1 MLARTA
7 EKVRAWNRRRLK
19 ARKERRKKPYMLGLL
34 AIMKNESMN
43 LVEWIEH
50 YKWQGVE
57 QFYLIDNGSTDNT
70 LELVQPYI
78 NEGLVKLLVLTKPWS
93 QTEHYHTAFKRLNIK
108 KNVDWL
114 IMADLDEFWFSKQR
128 GVSMRDALHEFNQ
141 VDVIYANW
149 AMFGSSGYVQHPP
162 SLRRCLT
169 KRQPFLSVHE
179 NTKWICRTK
188 SIRTPKALAVHKIIG
203 GRSERTVS
211 DNHTFQLNHYP
222 IQSVEYFEKVK
233 MVRGD
238 ALNAQMNDIRN
249 KEYFRCYDEP
259 ATLTDTTLADL
270 LE

>member
-7 EKVRAWNRRRLK
+7 KKVRAWNRRRLK
-19 ARKERRKKPYMLGLL
+19 ARRKRRKKPYTLGLL
-34 AIMKNESMN
+34 AIMKNEEMN

-57 QFYLIDNGSTDNT
+57 QIYLIDNGSTDNT
-70 LELVQPYI
+70 VDLLQPYI

-93 QTEHYHTAFKRLNIK
+93 QTEHYHTAFKQLNIK
-108 KNVDWL
+108 ENVDWL
-114 IMADLDEFWFSKQR
+114 IMADLDEFWFAKRR
-128 GVSMRDALHEFNQ
+128 GMSMRDALQAFGRI
-141 VDVIYANW
+141 DVIYANW
-149 AMFGSSGYVQHPP
+149 TMFGSSGYVKHPP
-162 SLRRCLT
+162 SIRRCLT
-169 KRQPFLSVHE
+169 KRQPLLSAHE

-188 SIRTPKALAVHKIIG
+188 SIHTPKALAVHKIIG
-203 GRSERTVS
+203 CRSERTVS
-211 DNHTFQLNHYP
+211 DNQTFQLNHYP

-238 ALNAQMNDIRN
+238 ALNAQMNDIRD
-249 KEYFRCYDEP
+249 KEYFRRYDEP